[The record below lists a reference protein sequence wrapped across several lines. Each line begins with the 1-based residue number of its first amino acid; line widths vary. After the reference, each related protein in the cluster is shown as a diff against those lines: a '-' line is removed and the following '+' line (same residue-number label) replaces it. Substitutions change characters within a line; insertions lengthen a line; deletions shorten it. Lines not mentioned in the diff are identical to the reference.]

1 MEAKISTWSLFKVSL
16 WGLILLLGSC
26 SSSEGDSLRL
36 SSWVSS
42 PSETELFKATLE
54 DFRAQQPALDFKYE
68 PIPGNYSEKLQ
79 LMLGTKTAPDLFFLK
94 GMTAP
99 S

>member
-1 MEAKISTWSLFKVSL
+1 MKLKASIWCLAVL
-16 WGLILLLGSC
+16 WFLLSACGPRQAD
-26 SSSEGDSLRL
+26 ELRL

-42 PSETELFKATLE
+42 PSETKLLTNTLADFQAKYPEVAFK
-54 DFRAQQPALDFKYE
+54 FE

-79 LMLGTKTAPDLFFLK
+79 LMLGTNTAPDLFFLK

-99 S
+99 SYKRF